1 MKLQYKKEFN
11 GDLDSLPK
19 HPHEPGAVKF
29 KEIDD
34 FNKLSLYMN
43 ILAFVILVVLFIID
57 IALCKNFEL
66 TSIPSL
72 IGFVLSFVVLLPH
85 EFLHA
90 ICFKEDVELYTAFDK
105 GMLFVTGTETFS
117 KSRFVFMSLL
127 PNIVFGFIPWIFGL
141 LFQDWM
147 IAPTLI
153 SLGTLAIAQGVGDYY
168 NVFNAI
174 TQMPKGA
181 RCYLYGMNTY
191 WYMPISNHSN
201 LN

>member
-1 MKLQYKKEFN
+1 MKLHYKKEFN

-19 HPHEPGAVKF
+19 HLHEPGAVKF

-43 ILAFVILVVLFIID
+43 VLAFVILIVLFIID
-57 IALCKNFEL
+57 IALCKNFDL

-90 ICFKEDVELYTAFDK
+90 ICFKGDVELYTAFDK

-127 PNIVFGFIPWIFGL
+127 PNIVFGFIPWILGL
-141 LFQDWM
+141 FFQDWT
-147 IAPTLI
+147 IAPTLV
-153 SLGTLAIAQGVGDYY
+153 SLGTLAISQGVGDYY

-181 RCYLYGMNTY
+181 RCYLSGMKTY
-191 WYMPISNHSN
+191 WYMPSSDQRHSN
-201 LN
+201 